1 MIPKASIIVNITL
14 VIYYFKFQVDKGGG
28 DREL

>member
-1 MIPKASIIVNITL
+1 MIPKALNVNTTL
-14 VIYYFKFQVDKGGG
+14 VIYYYKFQVDKGGG

>member
-1 MIPKASIIVNITL
+1 MIPKASTVIITL
-14 VIYYFKFQVDKGGG
+14 VIYYSKFKVDKGGG